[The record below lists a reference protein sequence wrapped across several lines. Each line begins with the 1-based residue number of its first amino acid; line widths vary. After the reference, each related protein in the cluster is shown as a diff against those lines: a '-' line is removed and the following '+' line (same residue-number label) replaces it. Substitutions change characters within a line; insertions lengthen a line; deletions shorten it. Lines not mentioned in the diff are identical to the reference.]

1 MTMAKMLLDAAGM
14 EISVVVS
21 ETKQKPDEEIKAK
34 IMANAE
40 KMLKDY
46 QTIDGIL
53 KKHGV

>member
-1 MTMAKMLLDAAGM
+1 MAMAKMLLDAAGM
-14 EISVVVS
+14 QVSAVVS
-21 ETKQKPDEEIKAK
+21 ETKQEPDEEIKAK
-34 IMANAE
+34 ILADAE